1 MNGSVWYLDT
11 SAFVK
16 QLRRE
21 PESVALRRWLE
32 SHLEVVSSDLLRT
45 EARRSAMIAPQEVR
59 LRCEELL
66 EAITLIRLTPEL
78 FDRAGTLGPQG
89 RRSLDALHLASAL
102 ALGEELAGVVAY
114 DRRLLAAAAALEI
127 ATVSPSRET
136 YPSDG
141 R

>member
-1 MNGSVWYLDT
+1 MSASAWYLDT

-16 QLRRE
+16 QVRRE
-21 PESVALRRWLE
+21 PESAALRKWLDGDRE
-32 SHLEVVSSDLLRT
+32 IVSSDLLRT
-45 EARRSAMIAPQEVR
+45 EARRTVLGESRQLL

-78 FDRAGTLGPQG
+78 FDVAGRLEPRGM
-89 RRSLDALHLASAL
+89 RSLDALHLAAAL
-102 ALGEELAGVVAY
+102 ALGEDLAGIVAY

-127 ATVSPSRET
+127 EAVSPGSASARA
-136 YPSDG
+136 